1 MDVYIDALGHVRV
14 AKVGVSGKRRVEN
27 GTTRG
32 GWNSRKPFQPEKVNG
47 RGYFLVSRLPQI
59 IVFLFGSFGVIF
71 FFDEI
76 RCIERRIGYIRW

>member
-59 IVFLFGSFGVIF
+59 IVFFVWKLWSYF
-71 FFDEI
+71 FL
-76 RCIERRIGYIRW
+76 